1 MWSTLPQEI
10 NDSNTLSEFNQKKT
24 MGRKF
29 LHLQIVQDFCERFRV
44 FINIFNFLKIVNR
57 VKFFGVN
64 NNINNTNF
72 DNTLK
77 YNCRPRLVR

>member
-1 MWSTLPQEI
+1 MIQTHTM
-10 NDSNTLSEFNQKKT
+10 NSNRKYT
-24 MGRKF
+24 MGWKF
-29 LHLQIVQDFCERFRV
+29 LRLQIVQDFCERLRV

-57 VKFFGVN
+57 VRFVGVN